1 MTQIKTIG
9 TIFIIISV
17 QILEVAV
24 SSHVELCEVAI
35 VLAIE
40 QLKVSGGLQTRESK
54 IALSLLRAGVT
65 IIDTII
71 STLVDASQ
79 ASVRDINLL
88 EVGVVV
94 QRQRGEVG
102 LVVGLGDN
110 QVGGN
115 RRQHTQRGHRSP

>member
-40 QLKVSGGLQTRESK
+40 QLEVSGGLQTRESK

-65 IIDTII
+65 IIGTII
-71 STLVDASQ
+71 STIVDASQ
-79 ASVRDINLL
+79 ASVRDIYLL

-110 QVGGN
+110 QVGF
-115 RRQHTQRGHRSP
+115 